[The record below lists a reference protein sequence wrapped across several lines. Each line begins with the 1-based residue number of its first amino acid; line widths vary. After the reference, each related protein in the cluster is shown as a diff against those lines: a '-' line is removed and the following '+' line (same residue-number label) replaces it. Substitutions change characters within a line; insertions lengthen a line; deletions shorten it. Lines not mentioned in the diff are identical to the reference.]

1 MGPAKGQRT
10 GTNDNHEMNSVVVA
24 DPASI
29 AQRMRHAVRP
39 GVAAEPD
46 MPQAPHEAAR
56 SQARRAR
63 VEKAAVRSDR
73 LAVAAARGED
83 LRGFS
88 RSPLARAAVLLGAL
102 GMVGGTEVRVSGTP
116 VGVEA
121 EVRIRTDLTEGEHER
136 LLEVLAM
143 ADRFGH
149 SVTRQGGETVWA
161 SYGPAADG
169 DRQPRSGASP
179 PGASFRPGPAAGTAA
194 FYTAPARSHDAE
206 YHPPV

>member
-10 GTNDNHEMNSVVVA
+10 GTNDHDEMNSVVVA

-29 AQRMRHAVRP
+29 ALRIRHVVRP

-83 LRGFS
+83 LRGS
-88 RSPLARAAVLLGAL
+88 PRSPLARAAVLLGAL

-116 VGVEA
+116 AGVEA
-121 EVRIRTDLTEGEHER
+121 EVRIRADLTEGEHER

-161 SYGPAADG
+161 SYGG
-169 DRQPRSGASP
+169 DRQPRSGAFP
-179 PGASFRPGPAAGTAA
+179 PGASFRPGPAADTAA